1 MRLAIPMIAVAAT
14 LGLTACG
21 GGGEADT
28 STAETTATD
37 PGLAPDAA
45 TDTMATDTG
54 TMTADP
60 GAMTTDAPVAPVTP
74 TTGTPVDGTTGSP
87 PMEPTATADPNV
99 PDSSTP
105 PPPGN

>member
-37 PGLAPDAA
+37 PGLAPDPA
-45 TDTMATDTG
+45 TDAMATDTG
-54 TMTADP
+54 TMTGDP

-74 TTGTPVDGTTGSP
+74 ATGTPVDSTTAPP
-87 PMEPTATADPNV
+87 PMEPTTTSDPTAPAA
-99 PDSSTP
+99 